1 MTVAHMQQ
9 ALYPR
14 HHTLQRHIG
23 KRYIGFLQVAGRVP
37 VFRS

>member
-9 ALYPR
+9 ALYPQE
-14 HHTLQRHIG
+14 HSLQRHIG
-23 KRYIGFLQVAGRVP
+23 KRYIDFLQAAGRVP